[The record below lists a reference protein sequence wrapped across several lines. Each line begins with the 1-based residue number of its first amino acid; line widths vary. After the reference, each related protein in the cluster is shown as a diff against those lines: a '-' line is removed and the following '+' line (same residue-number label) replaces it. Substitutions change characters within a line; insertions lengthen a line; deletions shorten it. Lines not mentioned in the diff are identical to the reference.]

1 MNTFRDLFIGSLLM
15 ATLGSGVLA
24 QDVDRDHDGTRGSGR
39 TVRVRGEGK
48 IMVAPDQV
56 RLSIQVTA
64 RGETAVAA
72 MKDANA
78 RTAAILALAKSL
90 GVEAKNMQT
99 SRVSV
104 TPIVD
109 YTRQIQPPPI
119 LGYNGNND
127 FSILFQGS
135 LMEKV
140 GEFIDRANSLGASSF
155 GSLLYESS
163 RQREIEREA
172 LKKAAG
178 DAQAR
183 ASLLAK
189 ELDALLG
196 KVHTIAESISSP
208 SPVFNS
214 ARLDAMSASP
224 AGAPVMMG
232 EIVITASVDVSF
244 ELK

>member
-1 MNTFRDLFIGSLLM
+1 MNMLRDVFVGSLFI
-15 ATLGSGVLA
+15 ATLVSGVLA
-24 QDVDRDHDGTRGSGR
+24 QDGDRDHNVKRDSER

-48 IMVAPDQV
+48 ILVAPDQV
-56 RLSIQVTA
+56 RLSVQVIA

-78 RTAAILALAKSL
+78 RTAAILAVAKSL
-90 GVEAKNMQT
+90 GVETKNMQT

-140 GEFIDRANSLGASSF
+140 GEFIDRATSLGASSF
-155 GSLLYESS
+155 GSLMYESS

-172 LKKAAG
+172 LQKAAG

-183 ASLLAK
+183 AMLLAK
-189 ELDALLG
+189 ELGAVLG

-208 SPVFNS
+208 SPVFNN
-214 ARLDAMSASP
+214 ARLDAMSASS
-224 AGAPVMMG
+224 ASAPVMTG
-232 EIVITASVDVSF
+232 EITIRASVDVSF

>member
-1 MNTFRDLFIGSLLM
+1 MNIIRDFFVGSLLI
-15 ATLGSGVLA
+15 AALVSSVAA
-24 QDVDRDHDGTRGSGR
+24 QDVDRDHHGRNGMER

-48 IMVAPDQV
+48 VMVAPDQV
-56 RLSIQVTA
+56 RLSAQVTT
-64 RGETAVAA
+64 RGETAVTA

-90 GVEAKNMQT
+90 GVETRNIQT

-127 FSILFQGS
+127 FSLLFKGS

-140 GEFIDRANSLGASSF
+140 GEFIDRATSLGASSF

-163 RQREIEREA
+163 RKREIEREA
-172 LKKAAG
+172 LQQAAG
-178 DAQAR
+178 DAQVR

-189 ELDALLG
+189 ELGAVLG
-196 KVHTIAESISSP
+196 KVHTIAESVSSP
-208 SPVFNS
+208 SPVFNA
-214 ARLDAMSASP
+214 ARLDAMSASST
-224 AGAPVMMG
+224 GAPVMTG
-232 EIVITASVDVSF
+232 ELVITASVDVSF